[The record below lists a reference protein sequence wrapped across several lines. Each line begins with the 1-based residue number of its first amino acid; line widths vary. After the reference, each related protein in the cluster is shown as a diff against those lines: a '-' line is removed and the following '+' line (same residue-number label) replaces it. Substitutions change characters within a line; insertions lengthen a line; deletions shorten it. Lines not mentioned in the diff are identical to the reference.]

1 MAATLTPTATH
12 RKRWTREDCAFLER
26 SGLLSGKWE
35 LLDGELVVKMPQN
48 YPHANAVSF
57 LLAYCF
63 SLVGPARVRTQAT
76 MEVYTDDQS
85 LNRPEPDVLV
95 LREAVRRVPLATDV
109 LLVAEVS
116 DTTQADD
123 FGHKATLYARAGIP
137 EYWVLDV
144 GRDLLVV
151 FRLPEEGEYTQRTEL
166 TASDSATPLFASQG
180 IGVAELLPH

>member
-1 MAATLTPTATH
+1 MGVILAPTPTH

-26 SGLLSGKWE
+26 SGLLTGKWE
-35 LLDGELVVKMPQN
+35 LLDGEIVVTMPQN

-57 LLAYCF
+57 LLAYCL

-76 MEVYTDDQS
+76 IEVYEEDQS
-85 LNRPEPDVLV
+85 LNRPEPDVVILS
-95 LREAVRRVPLATDV
+95 EPVRRVPLASDV

-116 DTTQADD
+116 DSTQADD

-144 GRDLLVV
+144 ARELLVI
-151 FRLPEEGEYTQRTEL
+151 FRQPEGSEYSQRTEYH
-166 TASDSATPLFASQG
+166 AADSATPLFTDQAV
-180 IGVAELLPH
+180 GVSTLLP